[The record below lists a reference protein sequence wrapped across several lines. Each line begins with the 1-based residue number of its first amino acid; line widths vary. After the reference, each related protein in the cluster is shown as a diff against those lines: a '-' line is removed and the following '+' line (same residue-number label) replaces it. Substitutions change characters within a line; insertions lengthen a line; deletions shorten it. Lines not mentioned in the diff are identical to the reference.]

1 MGKKLS
7 FLVLIY
13 LVPLQNSVVDSVFR
27 PMKPMHG
34 SRPLKNDYR
43 SFVGFNRKARKF
55 ATPATVATIHP
66 HSLKLMLHLQSPVEL
81 KRPKA
86 QRERFIFAHD
96 IRTGILSALPL
107 AQLNKLHLIIGL
119 A

>member
-1 MGKKLS
+1 
-7 FLVLIY
+7 
-13 LVPLQNSVVDSVFR
+13 
-27 PMKPMHG
+27 MHG
-34 SRPLKNDYR
+34 SRPLKNSER

-55 ATPATVATIHP
+55 ATPATAATIHP
-66 HSLKLMLHLQSPVEL
+66 HLRKQMRHLQSLVEL

-107 AQLNKLHLIIGL
+107 AQLNKLHLIIG
-119 A
+119 